1 MANLDVGI
9 SNRKTVTVSAEHSPG
24 HLGSTVVLSTPDMIR
39 LMEEVCTA
47 AIQPHLDAED
57 QTSVGVHVDVSHE
70 NAAREGEQVEVSGEL
85 VRVLGDRLFFA
96 VEAVVGDRVIGR
108 GKHQRHV
115 IDRARFNK

>member
-1 MANLDVGI
+1 MANLELGI
-9 SNRKTVTVSAEHSPG
+9 SNRKIVSVAAEHSPG

-47 AIQPHLDAED
+47 AIQPLLDPED

-70 NAAREGEQVEVSGEL
+70 NAAREGEDVEVSGEL

-96 VEAVVGDRVIGR
+96 VEACVGDRVIGR
-108 GKHQRHV
+108 GQHQRHV
-115 IDRARFNK
+115 IDRARFDK